1 MNTSPQDI
9 VRSLPAAAREVLLHS
24 ARVSLDLYKI
34 MIPIIVLVKLLNEFA
49 LIGHLAAPLS
59 PLMGLVGL
67 PPEAGLVWATSML
80 ANIYSGILVYA
91 SLPLAQPLSVAQVT
105 TLSCMILVAHGL
117 LMECTIT
124 ARCGARF
131 WHQLLFRLVM
141 GYALGFLVAMTCR
154 GLGLGDEPARTLF
167 TPAPPAPTLALWA
180 WGEVQNLAWI
190 SVLILCLMSAMRL
203 LSALGITALM
213 DRLLGPVLR
222 QLGIGREATTVTV
235 VGLTLGIAYGSGL
248 IIHEARSGR
257 VDQRDVL
264 FSVSLMGLSHAL
276 FEDTMLMAM
285 LGASSYG
292 TFWGRLAFSLAV
304 LAIFSRL
311 LSGGAWRGWVTA
323 LPVRERTEQ
332 GGKA

>member
-1 MNTSPQDI
+1 MTKTLSGLL
-9 VRSLPAAAREVLLHS
+9 RALPAAGREVFLH
-24 ARVSLDLYKI
+24 AVRVSLDLYKI
-34 MIPIIVLVKLLNEFA
+34 MIPIIVLVKVLNEFQ
-49 LIGHLAAPLS
+49 LIGLLAAPLT
-59 PLMGLVGL
+59 PLMHFVGL

-80 ANIYSGILVYA
+80 ANIYSGILVYTA
-91 SLPLAQPLSVAQVT
+91 LPLAAPLTVAQVT

-117 LMECTIT
+117 IMECTIT
-124 ARCGARF
+124 ARCGAKF
-131 WHQLLFRLVM
+131 WRQLAFRLVM
-141 GYALGFLVAMTCR
+141 GYVLGIMTHLICL
-154 GLGLGDEPARTLF
+154 GLGLGGEPARTLF
-167 TPAPPAPTLALWA
+167 APAPPAPTLALWA
-180 WGEVQNLAWI
+180 LGEAQNLAWI
-190 SVLILCLMSAMRL
+190 FALILCLMGAMRL

-213 DRLLGPVLR
+213 DRLLGPILR
-222 QLGIGREATTVTV
+222 HLGIGRKATTVTV

-285 LGASSYG
+285 LGASIYG

-311 LSGGAWRGWVTA
+311 LSGGAWRGWVTP
-323 LPVRERTEQ
+323 LPAQ
-332 GGKA
+332 PGA

>member
-1 MNTSPQDI
+1 MTKTISGLIRAIPT
-9 VRSLPAAAREVLLHS
+9 AAVEVFRH
-24 ARVSLDLYKI
+24 AVRVSLDLYKI
-34 MIPIIVLVKLLNEFA
+34 MIPIIVLVKLLNEFG

-59 PLMGLVGL
+59 PLMRLVGL

-80 ANIYSGILVYA
+80 ANIYSGILVYTA
-91 SLPLAQPLSVAQVT
+91 LPLSEPLSVAQVT

-117 LMECTIT
+117 IMECTIT

-131 WHQLLFRLVM
+131 WHQAAFRLVM
-141 GYALGFLVAMTCR
+141 GYTLGVMVHLTAL
-154 GLGLGDEPARTLF
+154 GLGLGTEPARTLF
-167 TPAPPAPTLALWA
+167 APAPPAPTLALWA
-180 WGEVQNLAWI
+180 LGELKNLGWI
-190 SVLILCLMSAMRL
+190 FVLILCLMSAMRV

-213 DRLLGPVLR
+213 DRVLGPVLR
-222 QLGIGREATTVTV
+222 HLGIGREATTVTV

-257 VDQRDVL
+257 VGQRDVL

-304 LAIFSRL
+304 LALFSRL
-311 LSGGAWRGWVTA
+311 LSGGAWKGWVTP
-323 LPVRERTEQ
+323 LPERA
-332 GGKA
+332 KA

>member
-1 MNTSPQDI
+1 MTKTIPGLI
-9 VRSLPAAAREVLLHS
+9 RALPAAAREVFRHS
-24 ARVSLDLYKI
+24 VRVSLDLYKI
-34 MIPIIVLVKLLNEFA
+34 MIPIIIAVKLLNEFQ
-49 LIGHLAAPLS
+49 LTGLLAAPLS
-59 PLMGLVGL
+59 PLMRFVGL

-91 SLPLAQPLSVAQVT
+91 SLPLEAPLTVAQVT

-117 LMECTIT
+117 IMECTIT
-124 ARCGARF
+124 ARCGAKF
-131 WHQLLFRLVM
+131 WRQAAFRMVM
-141 GYALGFLVAMTCR
+141 GYALGVLAHLIA
-154 GLGLGDEPARTLF
+154 LGLGMGGEPARTLF
-167 TPAPPAPTLALWA
+167 APAPPAPTLGLWA
-180 WGEVQNLAWI
+180 LGELKNLGWI
-190 SVLILCLMSAMRL
+190 FVLILCLMSAMRI

-222 QLGIGREATTVTV
+222 HLGIGREATTVTV

-257 VDQRDVL
+257 VGQRDVL

-285 LGASSYG
+285 LGASIYG

-304 LAIFSRL
+304 LALFSRL
-311 LSGGAWRGWVTA
+311 LSGGGWRGWVTP
-323 LPVRERTEQ
+323 LPGQ
-332 GGKA
+332 AKG